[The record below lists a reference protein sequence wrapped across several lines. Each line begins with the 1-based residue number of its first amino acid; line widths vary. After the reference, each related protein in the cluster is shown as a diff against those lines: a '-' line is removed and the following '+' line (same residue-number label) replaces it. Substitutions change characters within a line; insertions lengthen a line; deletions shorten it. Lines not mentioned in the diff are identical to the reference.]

1 MKVVLADGQRLVRDA
16 TACLL
21 RSTMPGII
29 VMTADSGAQAVNEYA
44 DHAPDV
50 LITETLLPDY
60 SGLELCRRIRQR
72 WRRANVLFLSS
83 MDDAGL
89 VKQALGLGAQ
99 GYISKNCSSTELTR
113 AIEKAA
119 GGEVYLEHDLATQ
132 MAMVQSGRN
141 CLKNTV
147 GNRLTEMTQRELEVL
162 ILTAR
167 GVSNKTIAERL
178 NISVKTVANHLS
190 VLKNK
195 LEISS
200 SLGLLHF
207 AVDSGLVQFGAAGSE
222 SPACF
227 N

>member
-1 MKVVLADGQRLVRDA
+1 MKVVLVDGQRLVRDA

-29 VMTADSGAQAVNEYA
+29 VITAENGAQAINEYA
-44 DHAPDV
+44 DHAPDI
-50 LITETLLPDY
+50 LITEMLLPDY
-60 SGLELCRRIRQR
+60 SGLELCRRIHQR

-83 MDDAGL
+83 MEDAGL

-99 GYISKNCSSTELTR
+99 GYISKNCSSIELTK
-113 AIEKAA
+113 AIEKSA

-141 CLKNTV
+141 CLKNTA
-147 GNRLTEMTQRELEVL
+147 GNKLTEMTQRELEVL

-167 GVSNKTIAERL
+167 GVPNKTIAERL

-207 AVDSGLVQFGAAGSE
+207 AVDSGLVQLGTARSE

-227 N
+227 S

>member
-1 MKVVLADGQRLVRDA
+1 
-16 TACLL
+16 
-21 RSTMPGII
+21 MPGII
-29 VMTADSGAQAVNEYA
+29 VMTAESGAQAINEYA

-50 LITETLLPDY
+50 LITEMLLPDY
-60 SGLELCRRIRQR
+60 SGLELCRRIHQR
-72 WRRANVLFLSS
+72 WRRANVLFLTS
-83 MDDAGL
+83 MEDAGL

-99 GYISKNCSSTELTR
+99 GYISKNCSCTELTK

-119 GGEVYLEHDLATQ
+119 CGEVYLEHDLATQ

-147 GNRLTEMTQRELEVL
+147 GNKLTEMTQRELEVL

-167 GVSNKTIAERL
+167 GVPNKTIAERL

-190 VLKNK
+190 ALKNK

-207 AVDSGLVQFGAAGSE
+207 AVDSGLVEVGAAGSE